1 MAQKGAVW
9 PVVGW
14 QDDIDPVDSTV
25 LPVEVTLANWTRTH
39 GSPCPLL
46 PGRLHVR
53 VFFMPGRREKRC
65 GWNPNGMP
73 LQ

>member
-9 PVVGW
+9 LVVGW

-25 LPVEVTLANWTRTH
+25 LLVEVTLANWTRTH

-46 PGRLHVR
+46 PSVANVQGG
-53 VFFMPGRREKRC
+53 PD
-65 GWNPNGMP
+65 
-73 LQ
+73 